1 MSDHTPSRTA
11 EILLVEDSAADA
23 RLTLEALKQGKLTN
37 SVHHVKDGEEAMQ
50 FLRRETPF
58 SNMPRPDLVLLDL
71 NMPRKNGLE
80 VLEEIR
86 ADDDLKRMPV
96 LILTTSE
103 NDDDV
108 QRAYDLNVNCY
119 ITKPVELD
127 QFLTIVKQIDTF
139 WLDVATLPQP

>member
-1 MSDHTPSRTA
+1 MA
-11 EILLVEDSAADA
+11 VEVQLPRA
-23 RLTLEALKQGKLTN
+23 R
-37 SVHHVKDGEEAMQ
+37 
-50 FLRRETPF
+50 F
-58 SNMPRPDLVLLDL
+58 SNMPRPDLILLDL

-86 ADDDLKRMPV
+86 ADDDLKRIPV

-103 NDDDV
+103 NDEDV
-108 QRAYDLNVNCY
+108 QRAYELNVNCY

-127 QFLTIVKQIDTF
+127 EFLVIVKQIDTF